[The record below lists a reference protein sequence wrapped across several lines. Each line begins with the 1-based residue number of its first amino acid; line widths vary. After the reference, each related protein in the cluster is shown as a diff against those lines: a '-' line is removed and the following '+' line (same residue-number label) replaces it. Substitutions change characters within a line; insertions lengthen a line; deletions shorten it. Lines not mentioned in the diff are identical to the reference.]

1 MVPFIFL
8 LSTSLFRLF
17 GLLILATWI
26 NLILSLYSCSYWS
39 FFSLAYLVFI
49 LGWWECL
56 SLSLLV
62 GMTFE
67 IVTSL
72 LLVLCARAIQGAPV
86 DGAAK
91 ALERLAPSST
101 VKEGKNQGIVK
112 IHSGKMIMPSR
123 NNTFNQSRRQ
133 IPHRRGKLKVKLVNK
148 NLSNFFL
155 NT

>member
-1 MVPFIFL
+1 M
-8 LSTSLFRLF
+8 
-17 GLLILATWI
+17 
-26 NLILSLYSCSYWS
+26 
-39 FFSLAYLVFI
+39 
-49 LGWWECL
+49 
-56 SLSLLV
+56 
-62 GMTFE
+62 
-67 IVTSL
+67 
-72 LLVLCARAIQGAPV
+72 